1 MQEKVNLKVIK
12 KDETVQKRV
21 KFVNTS
27 IMKNVEQKKHDLR
40 DRFEKTHSE
49 KQQV

>member
-1 MQEKVNLKVIK
+1 MKVIK

-27 IMKNVEQKKHDLR
+27 ITRKVEEKVSVKIEETITNMKN
-40 DRFEKTHSE
+40 
-49 KQQV
+49 

>member
-1 MQEKVNLKVIK
+1 MQEKVTLKVIK

-27 IMKNVEQKKHDLR
+27 ITRKVEEKKHDMR
-40 DRFEKTHSE
+40 DRFEKTFTE
-49 KQQV
+49 KKVV

>member
-1 MQEKVNLKVIK
+1 LQEKVTLKVIK

-27 IMKNVEQKKHDLR
+27 LTRKVEERKHDLR
-40 DRFEKTHSE
+40 DRFEKTYTE
-49 KQQV
+49 RKIV